1 MVKCRPLSD
10 KGRPIQSKV
19 STPIMPHAKPRL
31 VVIDTDPGIDDAI
44 GILLA
49 LASPEFSIAGITT
62 VAGNI
67 GIETTTR
74 NAGRLL
80 AFAGREDIPV
90 FTGAA
95 APLSR
100 PGPEP
105 LNLHGT
111 DGIGGV
117 ALPQPGQDPETRPA
131 VEWLADLLLR
141 EPAGTVDVLA
151 LGPLT
156 NLARLVLEK
165 PDAAKRIGRIVAMG
179 GAIHERGNVGP
190 RAEFNLWADP
200 EAAAAVV
207 ASGLPLV
214 LIPLDVTRRV
224 RASREFTETLSRSGK
239 PAAAMVASLI
249 ESYFEAA
256 THQESRPLHDPCVML
271 YALAPEL
278 FRIEELRLSVD
289 VGAVED
295 AGALTIDEDGS
306 PVQVTLGVDAPA
318 ALDLLAQQLTAN

>member
-1 MVKCRPLSD
+1 MC
-10 KGRPIQSKV
+10 
-19 STPIMPHAKPRL
+19 
-31 VVIDTDPGIDDAI
+31 
-44 GILLA
+44 
-49 LASPEFSIAGITT
+49 
-62 VAGNI
+62 
-67 GIETTTR
+67 
-74 NAGRLL
+74 
-80 AFAGREDIPV
+80 
-90 FTGAA
+90 
-95 APLSR
+95 
-100 PGPEP
+100 
-105 LNLHGT
+105 
-111 DGIGGV
+111 
-117 ALPQPGQDPETRPA
+117 
-131 VEWLADLLLR
+131 
-141 EPAGTVDVLA
+141 LA

-224 RASREFTETLSRSGK
+224 RASREFTESLSRSGK

-318 ALDLLAQQLTAN
+318 ALDLLASS

>member
-1 MVKCRPLSD
+1 
-10 KGRPIQSKV
+10 
-19 STPIMPHAKPRL
+19 MPHAKPRL

-49 LASPEFSIAGITT
+49 LSSPELSIAGITT

-95 APLSR
+95 VPFSR

-105 LNLHGT
+105 LNLHGE

-117 ALPQPGQDPETRPA
+117 NLPAPARDPEARPA

-141 EPAGTVDVLA
+141 EEAGTVDVLA

-156 NLARLVLEK
+156 NLAQLVLEK

-179 GAIHERGNVGP
+179 GAVHERGNVGP
-190 RAEFNLWADP
+190 RSEFNLWADP
-200 EAAAAVV
+200 EAAATVV
-207 ASGLPLV
+207 ESGLPLV

-224 RASREFTETLSRSGK
+224 RASRDFTDAMSKSGK

-271 YALAPEL
+271 FALAPDL
-278 FRIEELRLSVD
+278 FRLEELRLSVD
-289 VGAVED
+289 VGAAEN
-295 AGALTIDEDGS
+295 AGALAIDENGS

-318 ALDLLAQQLTAN
+318 ALDLLARQLIAI

>member
-1 MVKCRPLSD
+1 M
-10 KGRPIQSKV
+10 
-19 STPIMPHAKPRL
+19 
-31 VVIDTDPGIDDAI
+31 
-44 GILLA
+44 
-49 LASPEFSIAGITT
+49 
-62 VAGNI
+62 
-67 GIETTTR
+67 
-74 NAGRLL
+74 
-80 AFAGREDIPV
+80 
-90 FTGAA
+90 
-95 APLSR
+95 
-100 PGPEP
+100 
-105 LNLHGT
+105 
-111 DGIGGV
+111 
-117 ALPQPGQDPETRPA
+117 
-131 VEWLADLLLR
+131 
-141 EPAGTVDVLA
+141 LA

-156 NLARLVLEK
+156 NLALLVLEK

-224 RASREFTETLSRSGK
+224 RASREFTEGLSKSGK

-256 THQESRPLHDPCVML
+256 THQESRPLHDPCVMI

-295 AGALTIDEDGS
+295 AGALTIDEHGS
-306 PVQVTLGVDAPA
+306 LVQVTLGVDAPA
-318 ALDLLAQQLTAN
+318 ALDLLAQQLTSN